1 MEIWK
6 DIEEWEGYYQVSNL
20 GNVKSLKRQVTLI
33 RGSSKYQ
40 LRVKERIMKPGL
52 LKGGYLRVNLSKD
65 QTESKKL
72 VHCLVAVAFVANP
85 NNLPEVN
92 HKDHDPSNNNDW
104 NLEWT
109 TTRENSTHKFFNKK
123 KSSRYPNVSWCK
135 LTSSWAVHL
144 QIKGKQTHFGL
155 YQSEEAAY
163 KKVLSVLKEN
173 GIINKY
179 AEVWQ

>member
-1 MEIWK
+1 MEEIWK
-6 DIEEWEGYYQVSNL
+6 DIEGYDGLYQVSNRGL
-20 GNVKSLKRQVTLI
+20 VKRPDRLVVRSGPQGNALI
-33 RGSSKYQ
+33 KGKILNQ
-40 LRVKERIMKPGL
+40 NWH
-52 LKGGYLRVNLSKD
+52 KGGYRRLTLSKD
-65 QTESKKL
+65 QVESKKL
-72 VHCLVAVAFVANP
+72 VHCLVAIAFVANP

-109 TTRENSTHKFFNKK
+109 TTRENNTHKFFNKK

-135 LTSSWAVHL
+135 LTSSWAAHL